1 MYIYNQKEINKIVG
15 GVTFYMGGV
24 GSNSQICTFIKLFI
38 WIYQN
43 SRNVYSSICILDSIQ
58 FLIIMAIKFSLKI
71 VILW

>member
-15 GVTFYMGGV
+15 GVTFYVGGV
-24 GSNSQICTFIKLFI
+24 VSNSQLCTFIKLFI

-43 SRNVYSSICILDSIQ
+43 SRNVYSSICVLDSIQ

-71 VILW
+71 GILW